1 MQPGWFE
8 QFDKGQPEPSSGDGV
23 SRRGFLQGGVAAGVA
38 AAGSVLAGQQV
49 AQAQQPAVGGDTP
62 IGPKWWPSRWGPQD
76 EAGASNH
83 ITPQKILE
91 TARLIKTGK
100 VYELGHLYQA
110 EQPAFG
116 ARGFMLRILGSP
128 ANADTPFGT
137 NKLMYH
143 DDFLAT
149 EIGQTG
155 TQFDGLSHIGCE
167 VGKRGDLSETRYY
180 NGVTE
185 VESFNMYGMK
195 KLGIEK
201 VKPIFTRGILVD
213 MVALK
218 GRNMNLSE
226 EIKPAD
232 VLAALQREGIAEA
245 SITPGD
251 AIFFRTGWAEQHWI
265 KNNAEYNKGC
275 PGIGLDVAKWI
286 AQKQFCVAGADTWPV
301 EVVPGVDPN
310 LPFICHQE
318 LITKNGIFLHENMDL
333 SEVGKARVY
342 EFVYSFAPLR
352 IKGATGSPGRPI
364 AIT

>member
-1 MQPGWFE
+1 
-8 QFDKGQPEPSSGDGV
+8 
-23 SRRGFLQGGVAAGVA
+23 
-38 AAGSVLAGQQV
+38 
-49 AQAQQPAVGGDTP
+49 
-62 IGPKWWPSRWGPQD
+62 
-76 EAGASNH
+76 
-83 ITPQKILE
+83 
-91 TARLIKTGK
+91 
-100 VYELGHLYQA
+100 
-110 EQPAFG
+110 
-116 ARGFMLRILGSP
+116 
-128 ANADTPFGT
+128 
-137 NKLMYH
+137 
-143 DDFLAT
+143 
-149 EIGQTG
+149 
-155 TQFDGLSHIGCE
+155 
-167 VGKRGDLSETRYY
+167 
-180 NGVTE
+180 
-185 VESFNMYGMK
+185 
-195 KLGIEK
+195 
-201 VKPIFTRGILVD
+201 